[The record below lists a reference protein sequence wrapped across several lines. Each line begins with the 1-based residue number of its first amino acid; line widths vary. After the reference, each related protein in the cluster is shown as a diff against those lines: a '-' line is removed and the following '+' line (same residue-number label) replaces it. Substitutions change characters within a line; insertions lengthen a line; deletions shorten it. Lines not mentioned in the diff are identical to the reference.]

1 MISEM
6 SVDCIII
13 YANYMI
19 DECKSFRRIV
29 RYDMYDEC
37 PICYEVMSK
46 PVKTVCNHHYC
57 ESCYSK
63 IDFCSMCR
71 SDLKKPKDDKL
82 ERVLKALKDFI
93 VFSDDEPV
101 NECVVV
107 LMNIARLLLL
117 HPEFDINDIEG
128 SYNRMYGIL
137 NADDY

>member
-1 MISEM
+1 
-6 SVDCIII
+6 
-13 YANYMI
+13 
-19 DECKSFRRIV
+19 
-29 RYDMYDEC
+29 
-37 PICYEVMSK
+37 
-46 PVKTVCNHHYC
+46 
-57 ESCYSK
+57 
-63 IDFCSMCR
+63 MCR
-71 SDLKKPKDDKL
+71 ADLKKPKDDKL

-128 SYNRMYGIL
+128 SYNRMYGIQ

>member
-1 MISEM
+1 
-6 SVDCIII
+6 
-13 YANYMI
+13 
-19 DECKSFRRIV
+19 
-29 RYDMYDEC
+29 
-37 PICYEVMSK
+37 
-46 PVKTVCNHHYC
+46 
-57 ESCYSK
+57 
-63 IDFCSMCR
+63 MCR

-82 ERVLKALKDFI
+82 ERVLKALKDLI

-128 SYNRMYGIL
+128 SYDRMYGIH